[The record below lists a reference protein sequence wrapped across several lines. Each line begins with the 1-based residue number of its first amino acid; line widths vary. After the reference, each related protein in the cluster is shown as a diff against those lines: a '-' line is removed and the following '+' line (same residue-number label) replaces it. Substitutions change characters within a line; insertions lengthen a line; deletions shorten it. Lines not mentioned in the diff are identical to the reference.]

1 MEEKKYK
8 FKLELDVATG
18 VDSFPMRTLSFG
30 YNTLKML
37 RQAAVRKKERYFV
50 LGERKYIQNDKGEY
64 EPFAVFGTTIVTLS
78 QLMAAAVRLQME
90 EEENIIPTNR
100 KRVSKF
106 PKHGSD
112 ELYSSFFE
120 RLKNYIHQNK
130 NKK

>member
-18 VDSFPMRTLSFG
+18 IDSFPMRTLSFG

-37 RQAAVRKKERYFV
+37 RQAAARKKERYFV
-50 LGERKYIQNDKGEY
+50 IGERKYIQNDKGKY
-64 EPFAVFGTTIVTLS
+64 EHLPYSGLLLS
-78 QLMAAAVRLQME
+78 HYHSSWPLRSGFRWKRKR
-90 EEENIIPTNR
+90 NITPTNR

-112 ELYSSFFE
+112 ELYSSIFKI
-120 RLKNYIHQNK
+120 LKNYIHQNK